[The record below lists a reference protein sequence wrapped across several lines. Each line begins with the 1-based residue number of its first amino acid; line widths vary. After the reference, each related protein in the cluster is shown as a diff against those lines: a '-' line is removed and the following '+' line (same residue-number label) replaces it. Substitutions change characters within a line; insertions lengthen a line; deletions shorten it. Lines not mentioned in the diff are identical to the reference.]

1 MNREKGARII
11 FYTSFL
17 IPNSTFHI
25 IVIVGRLV
33 AVIHWI
39 KEESPGNIE
48 HHTS

>member
-1 MNREKGARII
+1 MTYYLLLATKNII
-11 FYTSFL
+11 
-17 IPNSTFHI
+17 
-25 IVIVGRLV
+25 IVGRLV